1 MKIDIENLLK
11 EMLAAASVVLKKHWP
26 KAKDYAEN
34 EFRKLL
40 LEAKHI
46 AQLKDDGKITEQ
58 EAIYLMDLQRNASRA
73 VLLAIEGL
81 GILAVEAA
89 INAALNVVRD
99 SVNSAIGG
107 WKLL

>member
-1 MKIDIENLLK
+1 MKIDIEKLLK
-11 EMLAAASVVLKKHWP
+11 GMLEAAGVVLKKHWP

-40 LEAKHI
+40 LEARHI
-46 AQLKDDGKITEQ
+46 EQLKNDGKITEQ
-58 EAIYLMDLQRNASRA
+58 EAIYLMDLQRNALRA
-73 VLLAIEGL
+73 VLLTIEGL

-89 INAALNVVRD
+89 INAALAVVRD
-99 SVNSAIGG
+99 TVNSAVGG

>member
-1 MKIDIENLLK
+1 MKIDINKLLK
-11 EMLAAASVVLKKHWP
+11 EMLKAASGVLKKKWP

-40 LEAKHI
+40 TEAQHI
-46 AQLKDDGKITEQ
+46 AQLKADGKITEQ
-58 EAIYLMDLQRNASRA
+58 EAAYLMDLQRNASRV

-89 INAALNVVRD
+89 INAALAVVRD
-99 SVNSAIGG
+99 TINTALGG
-107 WKLL
+107 WKIL